1 MAPPPR
7 RTVQLE
13 ACVIAARGLV
23 SSKGEEDPVSCSASV
38 SLLGNAAVE
47 SELISPKGPKEAV
60 EGEEPEAPDLGR
72 EPTFDLSTL
81 HTFKAEDGN
90 CHLLLT
96 TPLAVSL
103 YEGAEKTLLGSA
115 TLALDPLFHSAG
127 IGEQWLPL
135 VDAEGEPSPLTPLPI
150 TTSSRQG
157 AICGAE
163 SGTLSGWPGR
173 CGR

>member
-1 MAPPPR
+1 M
-7 RTVQLE
+7 
-13 ACVIAARGLV
+13 IAARGLV
-23 SSKGEEDPVSCSASV
+23 SSKGEEDPVSCCASV

-127 IGEQWLPL
+127 ILGCKSHRHFLL
-135 VDAEGEPSPLTPLPI
+135 LHLI
-150 TTSSRQG
+150 
-157 AICGAE
+157 
-163 SGTLSGWPGR
+163 L
-173 CGR
+173 